1 MEILTER
8 LLLRELTEADAPACN
23 AYERD
28 PEVVRYTS
36 HGERTLDESLARLR
50 QNVAAAVAV
59 PRVIYDFALVVR
71 EEGRLVGR
79 VGFQVGRPS
88 EHQAEIW
95 WVLDRSRWGRGYAAE
110 GARALLG
117 LAFGELG
124 LHRVIADLD
133 PRNLASER
141 VAEKLGM
148 RREAELVENIWTKGE
163 WAGTLIYAMLE
174 REWAA
179 RESARGGARDGG

>member
-1 MEILTER
+1 VEIVTER

-50 QNVAAAVAV
+50 QNVASSTVI
-59 PRVIYDFALVVR
+59 PRLVYDFALVER
-71 EEGRLVGR
+71 EEGCFIGR
-79 VGFQVGRPS
+79 AGFQVGKPDA
-88 EHQAEIW
+88 HQAEIW
-95 WVLDRSRWGRGYAAE
+95 WILDRSRWGRGYVPEA
-110 GARALLG
+110 GRALLR

-124 LHRVIADLD
+124 LHRVIADID

-148 RREAELVENIWTKGE
+148 RREAHFLENVFQKGA
-163 WAGTLIYAMLE
+163 WVDTLIYAILD

-179 RESARGGARDGG
+179 RERSRP